1 MSNSLTHHL
10 SYFIATHRVRIKS
23 LLVAGIVMLTG
34 CAVSGTQVLA
44 PYRLADGT
52 RLQDVVTIG
61 ADKTGTAPVVT
72 HVKTFRIGERG
83 GAALVAEGAGSG
95 AGLGTVIVGATVAG
109 VTGGVTGGLI
119 AKAVRHRSNSSSSAS
134 CSEPANA
141 QTPTCLCQA
150 NPRLP
155 GCEMPFSLLGME
167 VDPLADHRWETD
179 SPGEIAHC
187 DAGCTAGHG
196 LAGWRAHHART
207 DSPAV

>member
-1 MSNSLTHHL
+1 MLKLSSCCSFTVPRRRMEARHL
-10 SYFIATHRVRIKS
+10 LAASVFV
-23 LLVAGIVMLTG
+23 LTG

-52 RLQDVVTIG
+52 RFQDVVTIG

-83 GAALVAEGAGSG
+83 GASLVADGTGSG
-95 AGLGTVIVGATVAG
+95 AGLGTVITGAVVAG

-119 AKAVRHRSNSSSSAS
+119 ANAVRHHSYSSSAIS
-134 CSEPANA
+134 CSDPANA

-155 GCEMPFSLLGME
+155 GCENALQHVGDGSGS
-167 VDPLADHRWETD
+167 VGI
-179 SPGEIAHC
+179 SPSGP
-187 DAGCTAGHG
+187 
-196 LAGWRAHHART
+196 
-207 DSPAV
+207 SP